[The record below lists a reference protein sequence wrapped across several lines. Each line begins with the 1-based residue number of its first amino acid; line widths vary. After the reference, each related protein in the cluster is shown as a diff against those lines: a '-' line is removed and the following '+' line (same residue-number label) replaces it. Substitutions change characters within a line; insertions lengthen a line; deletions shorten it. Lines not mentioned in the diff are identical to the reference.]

1 MTSSPNSIVLDGYD
15 FESIDPS
22 ESKDCIKTHEE
33 QPDLLPIKNDNT
45 SPLPCSNNPA
55 IVKPTSSKEAVPK
68 NDSSIVLP
76 STEVKYAFLRC
87 LRKLVQTPG
96 LVSWAKNEE
105 NDNIFTFSGV
115 KVFHRYFIF
124 DRILISYF
132 SNPDIQNTTYIEHG
146 KSNDASRFQNEQI

>member
-1 MTSSPNSIVLDGYD
+1 MTSSPNSIVLDCYD

-22 ESKDCIKTHEE
+22 GSKDRIKTHEE
-33 QPDLLPIKNDNT
+33 HPDLLPIKNDNT
-45 SPLPCSNNPA
+45 SPLPRSNNPA
-55 IVKPTSSKEAVPK
+55 IVKPTNSKEAVPN
-68 NDSSIVLP
+68 NDLSIEIP

-115 KVFHRYFIF
+115 KVF
-124 DRILISYF
+124 ISYVLYF
-132 SNPDIQNTTYIEHG
+132 RPHTD
-146 KSNDASRFQNEQI
+146 FVLL